1 MKVNNDKYEKIS
13 QTAILTSY
21 PLIFTDIP
29 HENEVFE
36 AVRGDFGEIDSELIV
51 PRLAVEL
58 EARRKLID
66 EYLDAGGF
74 SQVLEFA
81 AGYGTRG
88 AERSVA
94 GARYLEL
101 DLPSVAERKR
111 RVLDK
116 TGLANENL
124 RVASGNALSFETFE
138 KDLEFFDEGK
148 PVAVVN
154 GGLMRYLNFEEK
166 AEYARNVRRVLER
179 FGGSWITSDVTPK
192 KFLKVQNEAL
202 PNFNKTISGRTG
214 DYTDNMFM
222 SMAHVEEFFGE
233 LGFEVVAVRKFSEM
247 IDKLSSPERLG
258 ISREEAVGM
267 IERAI
272 VVEMR
277 LK

>member
-1 MKVNNDKYEKIS
+1 MTLTNIPYETEI
-13 QTAILTSY
+13 
-21 PLIFTDIP
+21 
-29 HENEVFE
+29 FE
-36 AVRGDFGEIDSELIV
+36 AVREDFGEINAELLV
-51 PRLAVEL
+51 SRLAVEL

-74 SQVLEFA
+74 SQVFEFA

-88 AERSVA
+88 VERSEA

-101 DLPSVAERKR
+101 DLPSVSGRKR

-116 TGLANENL
+116 TGLANDNL
-124 RVASGNALSFETFE
+124 RVISGNALNFEDFE
-138 KDLEFFDEGK
+138 KELAFFDKTK

-154 GGLMRYLNFEEK
+154 EGLMRYLNFEEK

-192 KFLKVQNEAL
+192 KFLAVQDKGMTG
-202 PNFNKTISGRTG
+202 FNKTVSGKTG
-214 DYTDNMFM
+214 GYSDNMFVD
-222 SMAHVEEFFGE
+222 MAQVEEFFDD
-233 LGFEVVAVRKFSEM
+233 LGFEIVQVRRFSEM
-247 IDKLSSPERLG
+247 IDKLSAPERLY
-258 ISREEAVGM
+258 ITLEEAASM
-267 IERAI
+267 IEYGI